1 MPFFKGL
8 SGPNPPLAERREWGG
23 PERARPFFMKNTKDE
38 KVKALYER
46 LKTGVQQVIASGRLQ
61 ELARFMAKF
70 HKYSFGNTLLILLQK
85 PDASLVAGYK
95 AWEKMGRHVKKGEK
109 GIAIFAP
116 RTYKKEII
124 DEETGEVTDV
134 ITGLAGFKVV
144 HVFDVSQTEGK
155 PLPLLKESELDD
167 TAAGRDLYGRLL
179 AVANE
184 LSVTVR
190 TEQIANGAR
199 GYYSPDKNE
208 IVLSEDLRGD
218 MRPKVLLHE
227 LAHALA
233 FRLGEQKRTKRQ
245 DAEYVKGEVIAEG
258 AAFIAAARFGLDI
271 EKVSFDYVAGWAG
284 DTEKVI
290 LWGEAVQKVARELID
305 RVEKACAGKKAA

>member
-1 MPFFKGL
+1 
-8 SGPNPPLAERREWGG
+8 
-23 PERARPFFMKNTKDE
+23 MKNAKDE

-46 LKTGVQQVIASGRLQ
+46 LKAGVQQVITGGRLQ

-95 AWEKMGRHVKKGEK
+95 TWEKMGRHVKKGEK

-124 DEETGEVTDV
+124 DEETGEVTVV

-155 PLPLLKESELDD
+155 PLPLLKEPELDD

-208 IVLSEDLRGD
+208 IALSESLQGD
-218 MRPKVLLHE
+218 MRTKVLLHE

-233 FRLGEQKRTKRQ
+233 FRLGEQQRTKKR
-245 DAEYVKGEVIAEG
+245 DDEYIKGEVIAEG
-258 AAFIAAARFGLDI
+258 ATFITAAHFGLDV
-271 EKVSFDYVAGWAG
+271 ENTSFDYVAGWAG
-284 DTEKVI
+284 DAEKVI
-290 LWGEAVQKVARELID
+290 VWGEAVQKVARELID
-305 RVEKACAGKKAA
+305 RVEKTCAGKKAA